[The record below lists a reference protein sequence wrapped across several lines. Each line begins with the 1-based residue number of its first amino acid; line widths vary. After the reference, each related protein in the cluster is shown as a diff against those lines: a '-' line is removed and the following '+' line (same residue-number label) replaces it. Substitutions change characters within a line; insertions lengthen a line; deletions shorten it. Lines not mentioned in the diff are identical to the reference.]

1 MGENEFE
8 RACNVAL
15 TMEVSTVTQTAQQR
29 GKLCPTPRVRTQR
42 AILTYTML
50 IVSKGSVGKREEYI
64 RKLNVVYKATLQ
76 GRKKL
81 SGRKRQI

>member
-1 MGENEFE
+1 MGEKEFE

-15 TMEVSTVTQTAQQR
+15 TMEVSTVAQIAQQR

-64 RKLNVVYKATLQ
+64 RKLNVVYKATW
-76 GRKKL
+76 
-81 SGRKRQI
+81 